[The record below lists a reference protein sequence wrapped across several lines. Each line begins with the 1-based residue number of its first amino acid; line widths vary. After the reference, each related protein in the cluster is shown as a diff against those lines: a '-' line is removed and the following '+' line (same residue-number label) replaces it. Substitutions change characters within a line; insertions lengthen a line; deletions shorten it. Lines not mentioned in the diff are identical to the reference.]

1 MKSGSKHLPVGSQAA
16 RMPNSEELVFENLV
30 TMSELLSLL
39 KHQYSV
45 YTIYKWVQRYAMP
58 HRRIRGKLWFP
69 KAEVIQWLE
78 RGS

>member
-1 MKSGSKHLPVGSQAA
+1 MKVGGKHLPVGSEAA
-16 RMPNSEELVFENLV
+16 RMPKVEALVFENLI
-30 TMSELLSLL
+30 TMNELLSML
-39 KHQYSV
+39 KQQYSV

-58 HRRIRGKLWFP
+58 HKRIRGKLWFP